1 MGRILLAVA
10 TLALF
15 SLPEKSQGETPTVVG
30 RVAELILK
38 YGDISETECGTK
50 YKRRWKFCTS
60 VVNLN
65 DVNDEVREYVGAWE
79 CMRYLNDDGDHL
91 NIVCLKDIGGR
102 SLQELTPGIIKGTRF
117 LQFSPYHVLGVPQKI
132 LNAIKHNDITCNFA
146 SF

>member
-1 MGRILLAVA
+1 MVRILLAVA

-15 SLPEKSQGETPTVVG
+15 SLPAKSQGETPTVVG
-30 RVAELILK
+30 KVAELILK

-60 VVNLN
+60 VVNLK

-91 NIVCLKDIGGR
+91 NIVCRKDIGGR
-102 SLQELTPGIIKGTRF
+102 SLQE
-117 LQFSPYHVLGVPQKI
+117 
-132 LNAIKHNDITCNFA
+132 
-146 SF
+146 

>member
-1 MGRILLAVA
+1 MVRILLVVA

-15 SLPEKSQGETPTVVG
+15 FLPAASQSEAPTVVG
-30 RVAELILK
+30 KMAELILK

-65 DVNDEVREYVGAWE
+65 DVNDEVREYAGVWE

-91 NIVCLKDIGGR
+91 NIVCRRDIGN
-102 SLQELTPGIIKGTRF
+102 P
-117 LQFSPYHVLGVPQKI
+117 
-132 LNAIKHNDITCNFA
+132 
-146 SF
+146 

>member
-1 MGRILLAVA
+1 MGRILLAIA

-30 RVAELILK
+30 KVAELILK

-65 DVNDEVREYVGAWE
+65 DARDGMQEFVGVWQ
-79 CMRYLNDDGDHL
+79 CMRYLNEDGDHL
-91 NIVCLKDIGGR
+91 NIVCR
-102 SLQELTPGIIKGTRF
+102 RQSQRP
-117 LQFSPYHVLGVPQKI
+117 
-132 LNAIKHNDITCNFA
+132 
-146 SF
+146 

>member
-15 SLPEKSQGETPTVVG
+15 SLPAKSQGETPTVVG
-30 RVAELILK
+30 KVAELILK

-91 NIVCLKDIGGR
+91 NIVCRKDVGGR
-102 SLQELTPGIIKGTRF
+102 SLQE
-117 LQFSPYHVLGVPQKI
+117 
-132 LNAIKHNDITCNFA
+132 
-146 SF
+146 

>member
-1 MGRILLAVA
+1 MVRILLAVA

-15 SLPEKSQGETPTVVG
+15 SLPAKSEGETPTVVG
-30 RVAELILK
+30 KVAELILK

-60 VVNLN
+60 VVNLK

-91 NIVCLKDIGGR
+91 NIVCRKDIGGR
-102 SLQELTPGIIKGTRF
+102 SLQE
-117 LQFSPYHVLGVPQKI
+117 
-132 LNAIKHNDITCNFA
+132 
-146 SF
+146 

>member
-30 RVAELILK
+30 KVAELILK
-38 YGDISETECGTK
+38 YGDVSETKCGTK

-65 DVNDEVREYVGAWE
+65 DARNGMQEFVGVWQ
-79 CMRYLNDDGDHL
+79 CMRYLNEDGDHL
-91 NIVCLKDIGGR
+91 NIVCR
-102 SLQELTPGIIKGTRF
+102 RQSQRP
-117 LQFSPYHVLGVPQKI
+117 
-132 LNAIKHNDITCNFA
+132 
-146 SF
+146 